1 MILSAYQKQSEI
13 SGGNCSFQA
22 IPHTAAMNTNKGED
36 VFLNTMIETF
46 GKSSVVVVDDI
57 AP

>member
-1 MILSAYQKQSEI
+1 
-13 SGGNCSFQA
+13 
-22 IPHTAAMNTNKGED
+22 MNTNKGED